1 MQPPRD
7 GSLPGRPNLALPLPQ
22 GQYVQLS
29 VLSGPKKLSTLQH
42 DLRTDERVVRWLI
55 VKKKALPRLPKTKEL
70 RRIESELCAPAF
82 ALCLRTLLTRAR
94 EQTGRGALI
103 APPPPLAPTTVRPLP
118 SLPSL
123 PLLLS

>member
-1 MQPPRD
+1 
-7 GSLPGRPNLALPLPQ
+7 
-22 GQYVQLS
+22 VQLS

-82 ALCLRTLLTRAR
+82 ALSLRTLLTRAR

-103 APPPPLAPTTVRPLP
+103 APPPRRRHSPPQPVRLP
-118 SLPSL
+118 PPPSSL